1 MIDTKVPAIANLD
14 IALLC
19 DALIGQTRRL
29 ERFMREAEMPE
40 SWIRASTE
48 YEYSLANRALLSLE
62 AATERKIA

>member
-1 MIDTKVPAIANLD
+1 MTETKSCSTLD
-14 IALLC
+14 IKLLA

-40 SWIRASTE
+40 RWILASTE

>member
-1 MIDTKVPAIANLD
+1 MKTVAQLD
-14 IALLC
+14 IALLA
-19 DALIGQTRRL
+19 DALVAQTRRL

-62 AATERKIA
+62 TEQRRTA